1 LPVINFLRLCRLICG
16 KAAPF
21 RQVFL
26 NLVRLRLTIGGAAAS
41 IKKPPPERRSLSAQ
55 RAAEPHNRQL
65 GFFMENNLS
74 NTKLSFIG
82 CGVMAEA
89 MIAGLL
95 RKNLV
100 APEQIAASH
109 PRKNRREEL
118 NAKYKIRVFES
129 NAEAVKGVQGKGDSI
144 VALCV
149 KPQRL
154 SGVLRELKDTTTP
167 SQIILSIIAGAR
179 IETLSE
185 ALANQKIVRAM
196 PNTPSQIGAGI
207 TAWTCTENL
216 SNDERAN
223 IKSLLTALGK
233 ELHVETEN
241 MIDMAT
247 SLSATGPTYIFMVME
262 ALTDAGVHLGFSRE
276 MAKELV
282 QETMLG
288 SVLFAMESHKHP
300 AELRNMVT
308 SPGGTSA
315 DAIYQMEKGGLR
327 TVLSKAVYS
336 AYQKAVA
343 LGQKK

>member
-1 LPVINFLRLCRLICG
+1 MTND
-16 KAAPF
+16 
-21 RQVFL
+21 
-26 NLVRLRLTIGGAAAS
+26 LT
-41 IKKPPPERRSLSAQ
+41 KM
-55 RAAEPHNRQL
+55 QL
-65 GFFMENNLS
+65 AFVGS
-74 NTKLSFIG
+74 
-82 CGVMAEA
+82 GVMAES

-95 RKNLV
+95 RKKLV
-100 APEQIAASH
+100 KPEQIVASH
-109 PRKNRREEL
+109 PRINRRENL
-118 NAKYKIRVFES
+118 TTKYGIQVFES
-129 NAEAVKGVQGKGDSI
+129 NVEAVEKIRANENSV

-154 SGVLRELKDTTTP
+154 NGVLHDLNNAVAP
-167 SQIILSIIAGAR
+167 HQIVLSIIAGAK
-179 IETLSE
+179 IKTLSE
-185 ALANQKIVRAM
+185 SLANEKIVRAM

-207 TAWTCTENL
+207 TAWTSTEDV
-216 SNDERAN
+216 SGEERAQ
-223 IKSLLTALGK
+223 IKALLTALGK
-233 ELHVETEN
+233 ELYVETEN

>member
-1 LPVINFLRLCRLICG
+1 
-16 KAAPF
+16 
-21 RQVFL
+21 
-26 NLVRLRLTIGGAAAS
+26 
-41 IKKPPPERRSLSAQ
+41 
-55 RAAEPHNRQL
+55 
-65 GFFMENNLS
+65 MENNLA
-74 NTKLSFIG
+74 NTKLAFIG
-82 CGVMAEA
+82 CGVMAES

-100 APEQIAASH
+100 AAEQIIATH
-109 PRKNRREEL
+109 PRENRRNEL
-118 NAKYKIRVFES
+118 GEKYKIEVLAENIKAVEQVRES
-129 NAEAVKGVQGKGDSI
+129 ADSI

-149 KPQRL
+149 KPQRIA
-154 SGVLRELKDTTTP
+154 GVLDELK
-167 SQIILSIIAGAR
+167 SVVAAEQLIVSIIAGAK
-179 IETLSE
+179 IETISE
-185 ALANQKIVRAM
+185 MLNNQKIVRAM

-207 TAWTCTENL
+207 TAWTCTE
-216 SNDERAN
+216 SVSIDERAN

-233 ELHVETEN
+233 EIYVENEN

-276 MAKELV
+276 VSKELV

-315 DAIYQMEKGGLR
+315 EAIYQMEKGGLR

-336 AYQKAVA
+336 AYQKAVT
-343 LGQKK
+343 LGKKK

>member
-1 LPVINFLRLCRLICG
+1 
-16 KAAPF
+16 
-21 RQVFL
+21 
-26 NLVRLRLTIGGAAAS
+26 
-41 IKKPPPERRSLSAQ
+41 
-55 RAAEPHNRQL
+55 
-65 GFFMENNLS
+65 MENVLS
-74 NTKLSFIG
+74 NTRIAFVG

-89 MIAGLL
+89 MLAGVL

-100 APEQIAASH
+100 AAEQIVASH
-109 PRKNRREEL
+109 PREIRRAEL
-118 NAKYKIRVFES
+118 TDKYGIRVYES
-129 NAEAVKGVQGKGDSI
+129 NGEAVEAVRQTENSI

-154 SGVLRELKDTTTP
+154 GGVLRELGGIAE
-167 SQIILSIIAGAR
+167 SNQIVASIIAGAK
-179 IETLSE
+179 IETIAE
-185 ALANQKIVRAM
+185 ALNNKKIVRAM

-207 TAWTCTENL
+207 TAWTCTEEV
-216 SNDERAN
+216 SETERTQV
-223 IKSLLTALGK
+223 KSLLTALGK
-233 ELHVETEN
+233 ELYVPNEN

-276 MAKELV
+276 TSKELV

-288 SVLFAMESHKHP
+288 AVLFAMESHKHP

-327 TVLSKAVYS
+327 TVLSKAVYA
-336 AYQKAVA
+336 AYQRALA
-343 LGQKK
+343 LGEKK

>member
-1 LPVINFLRLCRLICG
+1 MN
-16 KAAPF
+16 
-21 RQVFL
+21 
-26 NLVRLRLTIGGAAAS
+26 
-41 IKKPPPERRSLSAQ
+41 
-55 RAAEPHNRQL
+55 
-65 GFFMENNLS
+65 NNLS
-74 NTKLSFIG
+74 NTKLAFVG

-89 MIAGLL
+89 IVAGLL

-100 APEQIAASH
+100 EAEQIIASH
-109 PRKNRREEL
+109 PRANRRREL
-118 NAKYKIRVFES
+118 NEKYGIRVFEK
-129 NAEAVKGVQGKGDSI
+129 NTEAVESVKSDENSSVF
-144 VALCV
+144 LCV
-149 KPQRL
+149 KPQRIKGIL
-154 SGVLRELKDTTTP
+154 DELKGFVAP
-167 SQIILSIIAGAR
+167 SQIVLSIVAGAK
-179 IETLSE
+179 IETISE
-185 ALANQKIVRAM
+185 ALANRKVVRAM

-207 TAWTCTENL
+207 TAWTCTEEI
-216 SNDERAN
+216 SDAERAQ
-223 IKSLLTALGK
+223 IKALLTALGK
-233 ELHVETEN
+233 ELYVETEN

-288 SVLFAMESHKHP
+288 SVLFAIESHKHP